1 MRLALVLVATA
12 ALAACET
19 MPEFMTQPAPSSS
32 PAAAT
37 APAPQAQPA
46 SFTPPPDQQL
56 LELERQL
63 STTAQERGLG
73 AAMAS
78 VMDTQDGI
86 SVRPGAVY
94 TAATVEQGLATPAGG
109 GPIYW
114 QADRVHV
121 SSSGDMGV
129 TSGRYVQ
136 VMTGREAIQGRY
148 VVVWTRERG
157 GEWRVLAET
166 RVPDPARATPTP
178 RRR

>member
-1 MRLALVLVATA
+1 MRHVLALAALA

-19 MPEFMTQPAPSSS
+19 VPEFMQP
-32 PAAAT
+32 T
-37 APAPQAQPA
+37 NQPA
-46 SFTPPPDQQL
+46 SLTPPSAQTAQTPTTFAPPPDQQL

-63 STTAQERGLG
+63 SATAQERGLG
-73 AAMAS
+73 AAMAG
-78 VMDTQDGI
+78 VIDTNAGI
-86 SVRPGAVY
+86 SIRPGAVY
-94 TAATVEQGLATPAGG
+94 TAADIEQGLAAPPGA

-148 VVVWTRERG
+148 VVVWRREPG
-157 GEWRVLAET
+157 GQWRALTET
-166 RVPDPARATPTP
+166 RVPDPPRATPTP